1 MYKYCR
7 SDVDILRKGCLKLR
21 ELFLQ
26 VANIDPFQYIT
37 IASVCSAIYRNECL
51 PENTIG
57 VVNETPSDNYSIK
70 SMKWMKY
77 LSQRHGINIQHA
89 CNGGEQTIRFND
101 GKFLKVD
108 GYCKEINTVF
118 QFHGCYYHGCK
129 DCYDD
134 YMINSKNHQ
143 YMSQLYQRTAQI
155 DHIIRS
161 AGFNLVTIWEH
172 DFENNKEIKSIK
184 LNEFDLVEPVKLRD
198 AFYGGRTE
206 PFKLLKNF
214 KKFNEVG
221 KYIDVCSLYPAVMYY
236 DEYPVG
242 HPERIVK
249 PNYFNENWFGLMH
262 CKMLPPRGL
271 YIPVLPFKQ
280 KTADSHK
287 LMFGL
292 CRKCMEK
299 CEVKCNHHQ
308 HVKCTTN
315 CHK

>member
-1 MYKYCR
+1 M
-7 SDVDILRKGCLKLR
+7 
-21 ELFLQ
+21 
-26 VANIDPFQYIT
+26 T
-37 IASVCSAIYRNECL
+37 
-51 PENTIG
+51 
-57 VVNETPSDNYSIK
+57 
-70 SMKWMKY
+70 
-77 LSQRHGINIQHA
+77 
-89 CNGGEQTIRFND
+89 
-101 GKFLKVD
+101 
-108 GYCKEINTVF
+108 
-118 QFHGCYYHGCK
+118 
-129 DCYDD
+129 
-134 YMINSKNHQ
+134 
-143 YMSQLYQRTAQI
+143 QLYQRTAQI

-172 DFENNKEIKSIK
+172 DFENIKEMKLIN

-198 AFYGGRTE
+198 AFYGRRTE

-214 KKFNEVG
+214 KKFNEAG
-221 KYIDVCSLYPAVMYY
+221 KYIDVCSLYLTVMYY

-262 CKMLPPRGL
+262 CKMIPPRGL

-280 KTADSHK
+280 TTADSHK

-299 CEVKCNHHQ
+299 CEGKCNHHQ

-315 CHK
+315 CKIENCLECKTTNNTLKNTGYQCHEFKSLKCYHTDAERAIVGFWTTAEIKKSLEKGYQIMEIYEVQHFKEKSTDLWKNYIKNS